1 MDWSWIAQSVFSG
14 VEWVDPQEITTF
26 AWFVQQWREILPQL
40 RENFRSH
47 VSSAYP
53 VLRGELIILFLIA
66 LTATWYCLFKTEKM
80 KHFGEKFIV
89 LFELGVEKI
98 YEFFEEIIGK
108 DQKFWVKSTVI
119 GIFFVILFSN
129 LAGSIFDF
137 INTMFPGFD
146 QKIVAPTSGL
156 NFNISMALVSVCLIL
171 ILQIQKLGFG
181 KFIYSYLPVWWKDYV
196 KVEKGDMHPA
206 LFYPLAVVVK
216 LFDIVI
222 SLFVGIL
229 DIVGNI
235 AKVISLSFR
244 LTGNLMSGTI
254 LLGLLVWAV
263 NLLSQF
269 LGGVDCPV
277 LFPIIVVLW
286 GILGAV
292 IQAFVFSLLT
302 AIFIKVAVED

>member
-1 MDWSWIAQSVFSG
+1 
-14 VEWVDPQEITTF
+14 
-26 AWFVQQWREILPQL
+26 
-40 RENFRSH
+40 
-47 VSSAYP
+47 
-53 VLRGELIILFLIA
+53 
-66 LTATWYCLFKTEKM
+66 
-80 KHFGEKFIV
+80 
-89 LFELGVEKI
+89 
-98 YEFFEEIIGK
+98 
-108 DQKFWVKSTVI
+108 
-119 GIFFVILFSN
+119 
-129 LAGSIFDF
+129 
-137 INTMFPGFD
+137 
-146 QKIVAPTSGL
+146 
-156 NFNISMALVSVCLIL
+156 
-171 ILQIQKLGFG
+171 
-181 KFIYSYLPVWWKDYV
+181 V

-206 LFYPLAVVVK
+206 LYYPLAVVVK

-254 LLGLLVWAV
+254 LLGLLVGAV

-269 LGGVDCPV
+269 IGSIDCPV
-277 LFPIIVVLW
+277 LFPVIVVLW